1 MRRLLVVYA
10 RRLNSNLLSS
20 LRQLCAPQAAADIAD
35 GAAAMIDGLYLRQ
48 GLRSAPVSI
57 ESSIALTEG
66 YLNAQ
71 LAAVAGAASAAAP
84 RRLPVTREA

>member
-20 LRQLCAPQAAADIAD
+20 LKPLCTAEKASAIAD

-57 ESSIALTEG
+57 ESSIALTEC
-66 YLNAQ
+66 YVNAQ
-71 LAAVAGAASAAAP
+71 LEACPTGGA
-84 RRLPVTREA
+84 E